1 MISKFDSQSSVNAA
15 HITKRK
21 GTVFL
26 QAWSDLVFS
35 RVEVRG
41 IVVSSVRIGDN
52 GFQLTIDDG
61 TGGIACVAWMD
72 EQKKVTV
79 NLPEPDAMYN
89 KFVMV
94 RGVVAGYRTDVQ
106 IKIESLKL
114 IATSE
119 EPTEEALWWFEVKEE
134 WETLAAL
141 SRRSTVQSAHD
152 DICPCLCHACS
163 GSVCRTLGNPSAWS
177 RSFNMA
183 VAVVSSAL
191 KRLGASRSSA
201 VDISVGDVL
210 AWVASNVEV
219 SPCLVLLNC
228 SPHCAVFEAF
238 NQLLREGVINRI
250 SGNRFQL
257 SWSRKCPEEPEPE
270 IASEPRYPLTP
281 FELSQVSQPVID
293 ASRPGRAGGISRP
306 LFRATSTNS

>member
-1 MISKFDSQSSVNAA
+1 MISIFDSQSSVNAA
-15 HITKRK
+15 NTKRK

-41 IVVSSVRIGDN
+41 IFVGSIRIGDN

-61 TGGIACVAWMD
+61 TGRIACVAWMD

-79 NLPEPDAMYN
+79 PLPEPEAMYN
-89 KFVMV
+89 RFVMV
-94 RGVVAGYRTDVQ
+94 RGVVIGFRQEVQ
-106 IKIESLKL
+106 VKIESLEL

-134 WETLAAL
+134 WETLAAI
-141 SRRSTVQSAHD
+141 SRKSTVQSGHD

-163 GSVCRTLGNPSAWS
+163 GSVCRTLGSPWAWS

-191 KRLGASRSSA
+191 KRLGASRTSA

-210 AWVASNVEV
+210 AWTASSAEV
-219 SPCLVLLNC
+219 SPSWYSLNVRLIAQWLKR
-228 SPHCAVFEAF
+228 STSS
-238 NQLLREGVINRI
+238 
-250 SGNRFQL
+250 SG
-257 SWSRKCPEEPEPE
+257 K
-270 IASEPRYPLTP
+270 
-281 FELSQVSQPVID
+281 V
-293 ASRPGRAGGISRP
+293 
-306 LFRATSTNS
+306 